1 MFLPTAVHCCP
12 AAAAALPP
20 LHCGHRSAQL
30 ALPCCLPACRLR
42 GEALPAKYQVREAG
56 WHESIDS
63 EVQVMLAGGWVG
75 GWRAGGRI
83 GGWAGCGLREIACL
97 LFAPLLIAPPCAL
110 HPSTFDLL
118 IPASATAPAPC
129 SAGKSHRELAEL
141 ESGIQEQLDSGA
153 AADPEYWQAVLKRL
167 HLHKAKARL
176 RELHAGG
183 WRAGW
188 GVGVTAAPVC
198 LRAGGLVGRHTHC

>member
-1 MFLPTAVHCCP
+1 M
-12 AAAAALPP
+12 
-20 LHCGHRSAQL
+20 
-30 ALPCCLPACRLR
+30 
-42 GEALPAKYQVREAG
+42 
-56 WHESIDS
+56 
-63 EVQVMLAGGWVG
+63 AGG
-75 GWRAGGRI
+75 RAGGRI

-118 IPASATAPAPC
+118 IPASASAPAPC

-198 LRAGGLVGRHTHC
+198 LRAGAPRGQAYALLTYTSSEQLITVCAPLCLLPAAWLLACLQTLSSSTWRP